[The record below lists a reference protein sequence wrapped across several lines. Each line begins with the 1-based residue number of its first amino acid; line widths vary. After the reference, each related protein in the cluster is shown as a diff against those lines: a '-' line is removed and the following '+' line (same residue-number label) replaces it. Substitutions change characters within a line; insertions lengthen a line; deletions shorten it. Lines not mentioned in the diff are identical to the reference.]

1 MSTRATIGADRLAA
15 AGSYEKARHP
25 PAAACPA
32 MEGTMAMWRKILAA
46 ILDFLT
52 IFFVGGF
59 VIGYLTGGT
68 TPEGGFALSGAPAL
82 ILFALIAVYFLVF
95 TKFLG
100 GTLWQR
106 VLRTRTP
113 APAQPPP
120 VPAQPAAQWPAAAI
134 PTVQTAA
141 EALPPDIPPELDRWN
156 WGAFLLNWI
165 WGIGN
170 GTFIALLMFVP
181 VANVVMPFVLGA
193 KGSQWAW
200 RNKRWQSVEHFRRVQ
215 RLWAIWGVI
224 AWVGWIAVVAA
235 IFISVMQG
243 LKHTEAYE
251 MALARLRANGEAMQ
265 ALGAPISAGYPWG
278 TIQMSGPNGKAD
290 FSVSVTGQKT
300 SGTLYLDATKD
311 FGKWR
316 INRIELEIDGRAE
329 RINLGDVA
337 RTSGLDDALAA
348 LRRGDAATALR
359 LLRALADQG
368 NAAARFNLGS
378 MYRNGEGVPRDDGQA
393 VRLYRLAAVQ
403 GNANAQNNLGVM
415 YRDGLALPQDD
426 VLAYMWF
433 NLSAAK
439 GNQNAAKNRDAAAAR
454 LTREQLALAQEQAR
468 KCQASSYKQCD

>member
-1 MSTRATIGADRLAA
+1 MSTHATIGADRLAA

-106 VLRTRTP
+106 VLCTRTP

-134 PTVQTAA
+134 PTVQTAT

-181 VANVVMPFVLGA
+181 VANIVMLFVLGA

-200 RNKRWQSVEHFRRVQ
+200 RNRRWQSVEHFRRVQ

-290 FSVSVTGQKT
+290 FSVSVSGQKAN
-300 SGTLYLDATKD
+300 GTLYLDATKD

-316 INRIELEIDGRAE
+316 INRIELEIEGRAE
-329 RINLGDVA
+329 RIDLGDVA

-368 NAAARFNLGS
+368 NAAARFNLAMLYDNGRGVPQDHAAAVKWYRAAAEQGHAGAQNNLAA
-378 MYRNGEGVPRDDGQA
+378 MYRNGQGVPQDVAEA
-393 VRLYRLAAVQ
+393 VKWYRRAADQ
-403 GNANAQNNLGVM
+403 GSAMAQNNLGGM
-415 YRDGLALPQDD
+415 YD
-426 VLAYMWF
+426 
-433 NLSAAK
+433 N
-439 GNQNAAKNRDAAAAR
+439 
-454 LTREQLALAQEQAR
+454 
-468 KCQASSYKQCD
+468 